1 MYLYTRRQV
10 SFVFNRLYEH
20 QHQHQHTG
28 ALLCLGSGLLASL
41 FVPLSEFALCR
52 RLPVSMA
59 RKGVPKV
66 RTGCLTCKKRKV
78 KCDETHP
85 ACNRCTSTGRTC
97 DGYMPPPPG
106 CMSWDRLLSAP
117 VPASPS
123 PCPEADDPELRGLAF
138 YQQIVAP
145 ALCGPL
151 DSSFWTKLVAQM
163 VHSEP
168 ATRHAVLA
176 ISWLYENFGDG
187 VSSMPERGQTGAVDA
202 GGHDCAIRHYNAA
215 ISHLISPQTS
225 CPADLNTVLLV
236 CILFTCIEFLRG
248 DTESAI
254 SHSQH
259 GISLLNSGADIKP
272 ELVRVFRHLGIFPY
286 FFGGDISTFPVL
298 HDAQA
303 VTIGL
308 GTLDD
313 ALESLDCLLAR
324 AVRLVRASDHH
335 RLGMGVQEQPL
346 EAVLDEK
353 RTLEGDLD
361 SWWSALDKLRHG
373 GDTSEHAGAMTLLV
387 LEMRWLVCKIW
398 ASTCLA
404 LDETIYDDHMDKFT
418 RIVDVATRARALVG
432 ASTRNNK
439 FMFVMGF
446 CPLLYF
452 VVTKCRFL
460 GLRLRAL
467 SLLRKLSYTRETL
480 WDASTLYATSKR
492 IVEIEHGIG
501 ELTPEDVD
509 GGGMGLDQAVPP
521 DEARVRDSA
530 MEDGDGE
537 GDGAKRRVCFLV
549 LGREGMERM
558 YDWV

>member
-1 MYLYTRRQV
+1 
-10 SFVFNRLYEH
+10 
-20 QHQHQHTG
+20 
-28 ALLCLGSGLLASL
+28 
-41 FVPLSEFALCR
+41 
-52 RLPVSMA
+52 MA
-59 RKGVPKV
+59 RKGIPKV

-78 KCDETHP
+78 KCDETRP

-123 PCPEADDPELRGLAF
+123 PCPEADDLELRGLAF

-163 VHSEP
+163 VHAEP

-187 VSSMPERGQTGAVDA
+187 GAEETRQ
-202 GGHDCAIRHYNAA
+202 GGRPGADDFAIQHYNAA
-215 ISHLISPQTS
+215 ISHLIGPQTS
-225 CPADLNTVLLV
+225 CPADINTVLLV

-259 GISLLNSGADIKP
+259 GISLLNSAADIRP
-272 ELVRVFRHLGIFPY
+272 ELVRVFRHLAIFPY
-286 FFGGDISTFPVL
+286 FFGGDVSTFPAL
-298 HDAQA
+298 LDAQPAA
-303 VTIGL
+303 VGVD
-308 GTLDD
+308 TLDA

-324 AVRLVRASDHH
+324 AVRLVRATDDH
-335 RLGMGVQEQPL
+335 RLGMGAREQPP
-346 EAVLDEK
+346 EAVVHEK
-353 RTLEGDLD
+353 RSLEGDLD
-361 SWWSALDKLRHG
+361 AWWSALEELRRG
-373 GDTSEHAGAMTLLV
+373 GDHLVSEHHAPATLLV
-387 LEMRWLVCKIW
+387 LEMRWLVCRIW

-404 LDETIYDDHMDKFT
+404 LDETVYDDHGDGFA
-418 RIVDVATRARALVG
+418 RIVDVAARAEALAG
-432 ASTRNNK
+432 TPTRRGK

-446 CPLLYF
+446 GPLLYF
-452 VVTKCRFL
+452 AVAKCRFL

-467 SLLRKLSYTRETL
+467 SLLGRLSCVRETL
-480 WDASTLYATSKR
+480 WDASTLYATGKR

-501 ELTPEDVD
+501 ELTPEQVD
-509 GGGMGLDQAVPP
+509 AGGVGMDQDVPP

-530 MEDGDGE
+530 VEDGDGE
-537 GDGAKRRVCFLV
+537 GDAAKRRVCFLV
-549 LGREGMERM
+549 LGREGIERM